1 MGILR
6 KYLWLVVPIVFFA
19 NYASADTCEND
30 PYACTPAKLCS
41 KTTEKVNNVL
51 YWISSQ
57 EDKHLKVARKIKL
70 NCGAKDAMSSCQKD
84 ASECSILE
92 LCEVAAT
99 KEGSAT
105 YWNEINPQ
113 HVKLAK
119 SFGLDCGVNEV
130 QGINQV
136 NKTNTFKSTR
146 NDKVCSQDILKCT
159 PTELCERATYT
170 INGITGWKVGE
181 YKKFVDEA
189 KRRNTSCGVKS
200 ASNDKTCSQDV
211 TKCTPAEL
219 CDAASYTVNKVTE
232 WKQGKYLSF
241 VQEAKRRNISCG
253 VKSASNDQVKDGEKA
268 RIAFEAEKKRKA
280 DEKARIA
287 FEAEEKRIADEKA
300 RIALEAEKKRI
311 ADEKARIALEAEKKR
326 IADEKA
332 RIAFEAE
339 EKRIAD
345 EKARIA
351 LEAEKKRKADEK
363 ARIALEA
370 EKKRIADE
378 KKRLAL
384 EAEKKPKSDAQKLH
398 EANNPVAHGR
408 LVGLALRS
416 RDPEA
421 MFYLS
426 LSFINGAGT
435 DKNVGLAQNWLEKA
449 AKKGWTEAQ
458 YKLGKNFQLGRE
470 DYKVD
475 IEAAQKWYKAAASQ
489 GHNLSSEALSI
500 IIKEQKELADKKE
513 QSGPWTGDTGYF
525 ILNGRKLSYLDL
537 VLMDI
542 FELANK
548 EVTIYGYIRFSVEQV
563 LPGFGYYLQLYDGK
577 NSGETLDV
585 IISYESFHKPNESIS
600 SAKRRAYLPI
610 RNAENKQDWNLRYLI
625 ELKGKFK
632 IYRDKEK
639 VFFNPKEIR
648 MIPEFNK

>member
-268 RIAFEAEKKRKA
+268 RIAFEAEKKRK
-280 DEKARIA
+280 
-287 FEAEEKRIADEKA
+287 
-300 RIALEAEKKRI
+300 
-311 ADEKARIALEAEKKR
+311 
-326 IADEKA
+326 ADEKA

>member
-1 MGILR
+1 M
-6 KYLWLVVPIVFFA
+6 V
-19 NYASADTCEND
+19 
-30 PYACTPAKLCS
+30 
-41 KTTEKVNNVL
+41 
-51 YWISSQ
+51 Q
-57 EDKHLKVARKIKL
+57 
-70 NCGAKDAMSSCQKD
+70 KDAMSSCQKD

-99 KEGSAT
+99 KEVSPT
-105 YWNEINPQ
+105 NWNEINPQ

-300 RIALEAEKKRI
+300 RIALEAEKKR
-311 ADEKARIALEAEKKR
+311 K
-326 IADEKA
+326 
-332 RIAFEAE
+332 
-339 EKRIAD
+339 AD